1 MSNRYDAK
9 YRREPTNQ
17 SLLPLHPLPL
27 LLRAFQTA
35 LPAISSRA
43 VSILEVRESGERNT
57 YHTSL
62 ELWWLAIKN
71 VCRLD
76 AIFDDS
82 NGAIEKSHQMT
93 GMTRANVRASVGMD
107 KKKK

>member
-1 MSNRYDAK
+1 
-9 YRREPTNQ
+9 
-17 SLLPLHPLPL
+17 L
-27 LLRAFQTA
+27 LLRAFQIA
-35 LPAISSRA
+35 LPAVSSRA
-43 VSILEVRESGERNT
+43 VSLLGVRESGERNT

-82 NGAIEKSHQMT
+82 NGTIEKSHQMT
-93 GMTRANVRASVGMD
+93 VMTRADVRASVGMNNQ
-107 KKKK
+107 KK